1 MGCSLWGRKE
11 LDGTEQL
18 SAHTHSQDTFK
29 SSVNVFSSCCHIFI
43 VLSTKQ
49 LQVFTGNTEALSLS
63 EFTFV
68 SRFSSD
74 SPKPGKPRCEV
85 ILAWRAM
92 HRQTCG
98 QGLITGQYLHLRFQ
112 VHPTHW
118 ALLILQNPLSIMS
131 FPNLKIHND
140 SPWEQVQTP
149 LKKGLRPLTRGQRTE
164 QTQQKGPS

>member
-98 QGLITGQYLHLRFQ
+98 QGLITGQVFTPQIPSPPY
-112 VHPTHW
+112 
-118 ALLILQNPLSIMS
+118 PLG
-131 FPNLKIHND
+131 PADLTK
-140 SPWEQVQTP
+140 SPFHHVIP
-149 LKKGLRPLTRGQRTE
+149 
-164 QTQQKGPS
+164 